1 VNTDS
6 GTALDFAGLISTG
19 QTALDNTMASS
30 LPKKGRIACQPANC
44 PCAKPGCFGPAQ
56 SRGQSSNYGRGLAAS
71 MFL

>member
-1 VNTDS
+1 MNTDS

-56 SRGQSSNYGRGLAAS
+56 ILVDGPAANRATTGAA
-71 MFL
+71 